1 MRRIWILTACIVFLA
16 QVVACE
22 SMTPPRRLP
31 DYLGQQTVKGAPSA
45 PLPPRPVHAGLVVIA
60 DTSRPDAVAVP
71 EEALNRLAEM
81 LKQELSD
88 MTAVVIDKII
98 PADSMRPEGD
108 PTQFTGLGQRHG
120 ADYLVVVVASAIE
133 QEYPMT
139 VFLGWV
145 THAQP
150 GWRRD
155 NWSRLEAALLDVRTG
170 QVVLRAEGSGFATLD
185 RPAAPGINQWYPVI
199 WLRPQDPARRYYP
212 PSSEGAPNTLRV
224 IATNEAAKRLVLKFQ
239 EAWIQKRQTELDA
252 AA

>member
-1 MRRIWILTACIVFLA
+1 MRHIWMLTACSLFLA

-22 SMTPPRRLP
+22 STTPPRRLP
-31 DYLGQQTVKGAPSA
+31 DYLGQQTVKESLSTF
-45 PLPPRPVHAGLVVIA
+45 LPPRPVHAGLVVIA
-60 DTSRPDAVAVP
+60 DTSRPDAVTVP
-71 EEALNRLAEM
+71 EEALNRLAET

-88 MTAVVIDKII
+88 MTPVVIDKII

-108 PTQFTGLGQRHG
+108 PAQFTDLGKRHG
-120 ADYLVVVVASAIE
+120 VGYLVVVVASAIE

-170 QVVLRAEGSGFATLD
+170 QVLLRAEGSGFATLD
-185 RPAAPGINQWYPVI
+185 RAAAPGINQWYPVI
-199 WLRPQDPARRYYP
+199 WLRPQEPVRRYYP

-224 IATNEAAKRLVLKFQ
+224 VAMKEGAKRLVLHFQ
-239 EAWIQKRQTELDA
+239 EAWIQKRQQELDTA
-252 AA
+252 A

>member
-1 MRRIWILTACIVFLA
+1 MRHMWILTACTVFLA
-16 QVVACE
+16 QVVGCE
-22 SMTPPRRLP
+22 STTPPRRLP
-31 DYLGQQTVKGAPSA
+31 DYLGQQTVKEAPGA
-45 PLPPRPVHAGLVVIA
+45 PLPPRPVHAGLVVVA

-71 EEALNRLAEM
+71 EEALNRLAET
-81 LKQELSD
+81 LKQELSE
-88 MTAVVIDKII
+88 MTPVVIDKII
-98 PADSMRPEGD
+98 PAESIRPEGD
-108 PTQFTGLGQRHG
+108 PTQFVELGKRHG
-120 ADYLVVVVASAIE
+120 VDYLVVVVASAIE

-170 QVVLRAEGSGFATLD
+170 QVLLRAEGSGFATLD

-212 PSSEGAPNTLRV
+212 PSYEGAPNTLRV
-224 IATNEAAKRLVLKFQ
+224 VAMNDAAKRLVLNFQ
-239 EAWIQKRQTELDA
+239 EAWIQKRQNELGA

>member
-1 MRRIWILTACIVFLA
+1 MRRIWILTAWTVFLV
-16 QVVACE
+16 QVVGCE
-22 SMTPPRRLP
+22 STTPPRRLP
-31 DYLGQQTVKGAPSA
+31 DYLGRQTVKEAPSA
-45 PLPPRPVHAGLVVIA
+45 SLPPRPVHAGLVVIA
-60 DTSRPDAVAVP
+60 DTSRPDAVTVP
-71 EEALNRLAEM
+71 VEALNRLAET
-81 LKQELSD
+81 LKQELTE
-88 MTAVVIDKII
+88 MTPVVIDKII
-98 PADSMRPEGD
+98 PAEGIRPEGD
-108 PTQFTGLGQRHG
+108 PTQFMELGKRHG
-120 ADYLVVVVASAIE
+120 VDYLVVVVASAIE

-170 QVVLRAEGSGFATLD
+170 QVVLRAVGSGFATLD

-224 IATNEAAKRLVLKFQ
+224 IAIKEAAKRFVLKFQ
-239 EAWIQKRQTELDA
+239 EAWIEKRQTELDA

>member
-1 MRRIWILTACIVFLA
+1 MRHVWMLTAWTVFLA

-22 SMTPPRRLP
+22 SATPPRQLP
-31 DYLGQQTVKGAPSA
+31 DYLGQQTLKEAPST
-45 PLPPRPVHAGLVVIA
+45 PLPPRPVHAGLVVLA

-71 EEALNRLAEM
+71 QEALNRLAET
-81 LKQELSD
+81 LKQELSE
-88 MTAVVIDKII
+88 MTPVVIDKII
-98 PADSMRPEGD
+98 PAEGIRPEGD
-108 PTQFTGLGQRHG
+108 PTQFVELGRRHG
-120 ADYLVVVVASAIE
+120 VDYLVVVVASAIE

-170 QVVLRAEGSGFATLD
+170 QILLRADGAGFATLD

-212 PSSEGAPNTLRV
+212 PSYEGAPNTLRV
-224 IATNEAAKRLVLKFQ
+224 VAMNEAAKRLVLNFQ
-239 EAWIQKRQTELDA
+239 EAWIQKRQKELDA

>member
-1 MRRIWILTACIVFLA
+1 MRSMWMMAACTVLLA

-22 SMTPPRRLP
+22 STPPRRLP
-31 DYLGQQTVKGAPSA
+31 DYLGQQTMKEAPST

-71 EEALNRLAEM
+71 EEALTRLAET
-81 LKQELSD
+81 LKQELSE
-88 MTAVVIDKII
+88 MTPVVIDTII
-98 PADSMRPEGD
+98 PAEGIRPEGD
-108 PTQFTGLGQRHG
+108 STQFTELGHRHG
-120 ADYLVVVVASAIE
+120 VNYLVVVVASAIE

-155 NWSRLEAALLDVRTG
+155 NWSRLEAALLDVKTG

-185 RPAAPGINQWYPVI
+185 RAAAPGINQWYPVI

-212 PSSEGAPNTLRV
+212 PSYEGAPNTLRV
-224 IATNEAAKRLVLKFQ
+224 IAMKEAAKRSVLKFQ
-239 EAWIQKRQTELDA
+239 EAWIEKRQQELNA